1 MFIIEDELKKLP
13 DSPGVYMHK
22 DALGTIIYV
31 GKAISLKNRVR
42 QYFQKSYQND
52 PKVRALVSNIA
63 EFDYITC
70 ATEIEALIL
79 ECNLIKKYMP
89 KYNVL
94 MKDDKTYPY
103 IKITIKEEFPRVI
116 KTRLL
121 ERDGNKYFGPYIDA
135 TAVNRIVDLIN
146 QMYPLKKCTT
156 LKFSENHRPCL
167 NYHINSCIGP
177 CINMNCKKEYLA
189 YIDEIIEFLNGK
201 DKAIK
206 DYLMGKLEIASAELK
221 YEEAA
226 RYRDFINS
234 VVSLSETQ
242 RVTMTA
248 DRDMDILLPLKT
260 QNNTMIALFKVRE
273 GKLSGRETIDIN
285 DEIGSEYDEL
295 MVSFIKQY
303 YTKYAFIPPEILL
316 GREIAES
323 ELIEKLLSSY
333 GRKIT
338 ITVPKRGAKKALLE
352 MVRNDSL
359 HLINSV
365 DDRIREK
372 EEKKNKLRNE
382 LIKVIEKTGI
392 NSRIEKEELRIESY
406 DISNTNGMDS
416 VGAMVVYEGFKPIKN
431 DYRKFKIKTVEGPDD
446 YGSLQEVIYRRL
458 KRALDNSEG
467 FTKLPDLI
475 MMDGGQGQVNAA
487 LSVIK
492 ALKLE
497 IAVVGLAKDDKHRTR
512 AIVFSNGEEIALKE
526 NPFLF
531 KYAGRIQEEV
541 HRFAITYHRGL
552 RGKSIKKSILDDIEG
567 VGPKRRNA
575 LLNELKSIEN
585 IKNASYEEL
594 IKVDGITAKVAESVN
609 KYFAK

>member
-1 MFIIEDELKKLP
+1 MFIVEDELKKLP

-22 DALGTIIYV
+22 DSLGTIIYV

-70 ATEIEALIL
+70 ATEIEALVL

-103 IKITIKEEFPRVI
+103 IKVTLKEEFPRVI

-121 ERDGNKYFGPYIDA
+121 ERDGNKYFGPYIDV

-146 QMYPLKKCTT
+146 QIYPLKKCNMQ
-156 LKFSENHRPCL
+156 KFGENHRPCL

-177 CINMNCKKEYLA
+177 CINKDCKKEYLA
-189 YIDEIIEFLNGK
+189 YIDEVMDFLNGK
-201 DKAIK
+201 DRAIK
-206 DYLMGKLEIASAELK
+206 EYLTSKLEMYSGEKK

-226 RYRDFINS
+226 KYRDFINS
-234 VVSLSETQ
+234 VKSLSETQ
-242 RVTMTA
+242 RVTMTV

-260 QNNTMIALFKVRE
+260 KKNTMIALFKVRE
-273 GKLSGRETIDIN
+273 GKLSGRETIDLS
-285 DEIGSEYDEL
+285 DEIGSKYDEL

-303 YTKYAFIPPEILL
+303 YTKYSFIPPEIIL

-333 GRKIT
+333 GRRVK
-338 ITVPKRGAKKALLE
+338 ITVPKRGSKKALLD

-359 HLINSV
+359 NLINSV
-365 DDRIREK
+365 DDRIREN
-372 EEKKNKLRNE
+372 EEKKKKLRNE
-382 LIKVIEKTGI
+382 LIKVIEKTGV
-392 NSRIEKEELRIESY
+392 STEVQRKELRIESY

-416 VGAMVVYEGFKPIKN
+416 VGAMVVYEGYRPVKS

-446 YGSLQEVIYRRL
+446 YGSLQEMIYRRL

-467 FTKLPDLI
+467 FIKLPDLI
-475 MMDGGQGQVNAA
+475 MMDGGRGQVNAA
-487 LSVIK
+487 LSVIH

-512 AIVFSNGEEIALKE
+512 AIVFSDGEEIELKE

-531 KYAGRIQEEV
+531 KYAGSIQEEV

-552 RGKSIKKSILDDIEG
+552 RGKSVKKSILDGIKG

-575 LLNELKSIEN
+575 LLNELKSIDN
-585 IKNASYEEL
+585 IKKATYEEL
-594 IKVDGITAKVAESVN
+594 IKVDGITPKVAESIS